1 MKAYFVVSTDGIND
15 VDILERFYSKELAQ
29 DYAREKGKLW
39 WGDNCDDEQLVS
51 NGYVQNADYAYD
63 RIMIREFE
71 EPAMTLDQYRATD
84 EYKDSL
90 DDVVKAFEF

>member
-1 MKAYFVVSTDGIND
+1 MKAYFVISTDGIND

-39 WGDNCDDEQLVS
+39 WGDNCDDEQLAS
-51 NGYVQNADYAYD
+51 NGYVQNADYSYD
-63 RIMIREFE
+63 RIVIREFE
-71 EPAMTLDQYRATD
+71 EPAMTLDQYRETQ

-90 DDVVKAFEF
+90 DELCDAF